1 MPQQSAFLRRQAEKW
16 LDVIVSVVIVFVWR
30 QTTPWSYCLC
40 VKADNT
46 LKLCRLEGEEFCHLY
61 KAGSPWRIVRMT
73 HDLHHL
79 LNWRV
84 IGMKEKN
91 FAICTRQ
98 AHLGEL
104 WEWHT
109 TCIIFSTAII
119 YTNEENGLH
128 HPILVLSLRRLIPV
142 IIYVTSPILI
152 SILTSLNG
160 GKLCTDF
167 RGFTNSTKH
176 TRWWY
181 EQY

>member
-1 MPQQSAFLRRQAEKW
+1 
-16 LDVIVSVVIVFVWR
+16 
-30 QTTPWSYCLC
+30 
-40 VKADNT
+40 
-46 LKLCRLEGEEFCHLY
+46 
-61 KAGSPWRIVRMT
+61 MT

-84 IGMKEKN
+84 IELKEKN
-91 FAICTRQ
+91 FSICTRQ

-109 TCIIFSTAII
+109 TCIIFSIEELLEWKRRILPFVQGRLTLENCENDTRPASSSQLQLYILMKRMDYII
-119 YTNEENGLH
+119 QF
-128 HPILVLSLRRLIPV
+128 LSCPSGAWYQLL
-142 IIYVTSPILI
+142 YVTSPILI